1 MTTNIDYKRGQ
12 AQQQIE
18 AVNFQLNN
26 EKSLK
31 LSVVDIY
38 DEAGERIVS
47 QSLKA
52 LIKDSSFGDEEL
64 FVELDVNDG
73 TDLVR
78 ILQRMLRQIHAF
90 RPEENSAKTLI
101 S

>member
-18 AVNFQLNN
+18 AVTFQLNN

-31 LSVVDIY
+31 LTVVDIY
-38 DEAGERIVS
+38 DEAGEAVIS

-64 FVELDVNDG
+64 YVELDVNDG

-90 RPEENSAKTLI
+90 RPGDE
-101 S
+101 